1 MFWGVTLESGKR
13 YSQVVN
19 TSYHLSMAA
28 LEPRQSGSSSHKR
41 VMLMLEHAKA
51 EFLLCTLDYEKALQV
66 PLDLSFV
73 EGEEVTFFLNGEGT
87 VHLTGYLTDVNG
99 LGEPDVTSEE
109 ESSSEEEE
117 VEDHN
122 LTSRLLQ
129 FEDEDSEDS
138 DFIPDKAVAKSKRAQ
153 NGTKRAAASKNNSLV
168 ELVSNKIGSDDD
180 SSDEDFEADM
190 ADDAAGDEEDEEQSD
205 EDEEQSDED
214 EEQSGEEDNAEDGEG
229 EEEKES
235 DEEEEVAVPVVL
247 QAERKRKH
255 PQRDT
260 SKHSPNKSTL
270 SNASTVTADGVSPE
284 ERAKKKRKRN
294 KKDSSGNLSL
304 VQQEQ
309 SPKAKNQTVLQ
320 GGVQSQDLRVGSGP
334 VAVPG
339 KSVHV
344 YYTGKL
350 ANNREFDSCRSG
362 KAFSFKLGKGDV
374 IKGWDTGIQGMRVG
388 GKRRLVIPPSQ
399 GYGRTRMGDIPPNS
413 TLYFDVELKAV
424 S

>member
-99 LGEPDVTSEE
+99 LGEPDATSEE
-109 ESSSEEEE
+109 DSSSAEEE

-122 LTSRLLQ
+122 LTSR
-129 FEDEDSEDS
+129 
-138 DFIPDKAVAKSKRAQ
+138 PVAKSKRAQ
-153 NGTKRAAASKNNSLV
+153 NGTKKAAALKSNNSLV
-168 ELVSNKIGSDDD
+168 ELVSNEIGSDDD

-190 ADDAAGDEEDEEQSD
+190 VEDAADDEEDEEQSD
-205 EDEEQSDED
+205 EDEEQSDE
-214 EEQSGEEDNAEDGEG
+214 EDSDEDGEE
-229 EEEKES
+229 EEEKDSEE
-235 DEEEEVAVPVVL
+235 EEEEVAVPVVPL
-247 QAERKRKH
+247 AERKRKH
-255 PQRDT
+255 TQQEAA
-260 SKHSPNKSTL
+260 KHSPNKSSL
-270 SNASTVTADGVSPE
+270 SNASIVTADGASPE
-284 ERAKKKRKRN
+284 EGTRKKRKRN
-294 KKDSSGNLSL
+294 KKDSSSSL
-304 VQQEQ
+304 PVVQQEQ
-309 SPKAKNQTVLQ
+309 SPKGKNQTVLQ

-334 VAVPG
+334 VAKLG

-374 IKGWDTGIQGMRVG
+374 IKGWETGIQGMRVG

-399 GYGRTRMGDIPPNS
+399 GYGSTRMGDIPPNS

>member
-99 LGEPDVTSEE
+99 LGEPDATSEE
-109 ESSSEEEE
+109 GSSSAEEE

-122 LTSRLLQ
+122 LTSR
-129 FEDEDSEDS
+129 
-138 DFIPDKAVAKSKRAQ
+138 PVAKSKKAQ
-153 NGTKRAAASKNNSLV
+153 NGTKKAAALKSNNSLV
-168 ELVSNKIGSDDD
+168 ELVSNEIGTDND

-190 ADDAAGDEEDEEQSD
+190 VEDAADDEEDEEQSD
-205 EDEEQSDED
+205 EDEEQSDE
-214 EEQSGEEDNAEDGEG
+214 EDSDEDGEE
-229 EEEKES
+229 EEEKDSE
-235 DEEEEVAVPVVL
+235 DEEEVAVPVVPL
-247 QAERKRKH
+247 AERKRKH
-255 PQRDT
+255 PQRE
-260 SKHSPNKSTL
+260 SAKHSPNKSSL
-270 SNASTVTADGVSPE
+270 SNASTVTADGASPE
-284 ERAKKKRKRN
+284 EGARKKRKRN
-294 KKDSSGNLSL
+294 KKDLSSSL

-309 SPKAKNQTVLQ
+309 SPKGKNQTVLQ

-334 VAVPG
+334 VAKPG

-374 IKGWDTGIQGMRVG
+374 IKGWETGIQGMRVG
-388 GKRRLVIPPSQ
+388 GKRRLVIPPGQ
-399 GYGRTRMGDIPPNS
+399 GYGSTRMGDIPPNS

>member
-99 LGEPDVTSEE
+99 LGEPDATSEE
-109 ESSSEEEE
+109 DSSSAEEE

-122 LTSRLLQ
+122 LTSR
-129 FEDEDSEDS
+129 
-138 DFIPDKAVAKSKRAQ
+138 PVAKSKRAQ
-153 NGTKRAAASKNNSLV
+153 NGTKKAAALKSNNSLV
-168 ELVSNKIGSDDD
+168 ELVSNEIGSDDD

-190 ADDAAGDEEDEEQSD
+190 VEDAADDEEDEEQSD
-205 EDEEQSDED
+205 EDEEQSDE
-214 EEQSGEEDNAEDGEG
+214 EDSDEDGEE
-229 EEEKES
+229 EEEKDSEE
-235 DEEEEVAVPVVL
+235 EEEEVAVPVVPL
-247 QAERKRKH
+247 AERKRKH
-255 PQRDT
+255 TQQEAA
-260 SKHSPNKSTL
+260 KHSPNKSSL
-270 SNASTVTADGVSPE
+270 SNASIVTADGVSPE
-284 ERAKKKRKRN
+284 EGTRKKRKRN
-294 KKDSSGNLSL
+294 KKDSSSSL
-304 VQQEQ
+304 PVVQQEQ
-309 SPKAKNQTVLQ
+309 SPKGKNQTVLQ

-334 VAVPG
+334 VAKPG

-374 IKGWDTGIQGMRVG
+374 IKGWETGIQGMRGG

-399 GYGRTRMGDIPPNS
+399 GYGSTRMGDIPPNS
-413 TLYFDVELKAV
+413 ALYFDVELKAV